1 MCTCVLLPLP
11 LRLHSHL
18 CPASLFARLRL
29 SALIS
34 RSVRDLEDSIVALL
48 SSPSKRARLSRDI
61 AAAAAA
67 ARKLGA
73 VGTGGR
79 AQNLDGGASG
89 ETGAPLNAALRLGYE
104 AVSLGYSRVIM
115 AGGD

>member
-11 LRLHSHL
+11 LRLHSHF

-79 AQNLDGGASG
+79 AHNLDGGASG